1 MFGATDWVLKRL
13 AKFLLKRTLGRL
25 LHPDVDMDLLE
36 VALGSGS
43 MAMHRVLLDCDHIN
57 ELLVRQPY
65 NPAPLLPLRQA
76 FHTQTV
82 CEPACHYTVARRRTR
97 LQDSAG

>member
-25 LHPDVDMDLLE
+25 LHPDVDLDLLE

-43 MAMHRVLLDCDHIN
+43 LAMHRVLLDCDRVN
-57 ELLVRQPY
+57 ELLVR
-65 NPAPLLPLRQA
+65 AS
-76 FHTQTV
+76 V
-82 CEPACHYTVARRRTR
+82 
-97 LQDSAG
+97 

>member
-57 ELLVRQPY
+57 ELLVRQRCY
-65 NPAPLLPLRQA
+65 PARCPLACFQPLTHLSVSQLA
-76 FHTQTV
+76 MV
-82 CEPACHYTVARRRTR
+82 G
-97 LQDSAG
+97 SAQ